1 MILDLHYIIVV
12 MKKRGGGETHS
23 NIVILKN
30 LLNSTKMQMHGGV
43 QSL

>member
-12 MKKRGGGETHS
+12 MKKRGGKTHS